1 MVNNNLLSNQP
12 LIAALLAGFLAQL
25 IKFLLSYYRNHT
37 WNWVLLLRTGGMPS
51 SHSAMAAGVT
61 HSLGLNTGFGSPM
74 FALALVLA
82 MVVIYDATGIRRQAG
97 RHAVI
102 INRMI
107 TDLASGHP
115 LKQELLFEVL
125 GHTPMEAFA
134 GMIMGILIA
143 QIIFWLR

>member
-1 MVNNNLLSNQP
+1 MSDNNLLTNQP
-12 LIAALLAGFLAQL
+12 LIAALLAGLLAQL
-25 IKFLLSYYRNHT
+25 IKFLLNYYRNRS
-37 WNWVLLLRTGGMPS
+37 WNWALLLRTGGMPS

-61 HSLGLNTGFGSPM
+61 HSLGMTEGFGSPV

-97 RHAVI
+97 RHAAI

-125 GHTPMEAFA
+125 GHTPMEAIA
-134 GMIMGILIA
+134 GMILGILIA
-143 QIIFWLR
+143 QAIFWLW

>member
-1 MVNNNLLSNQP
+1 
-12 LIAALLAGFLAQL
+12 
-25 IKFLLSYYRNHT
+25 
-37 WNWVLLLRTGGMPS
+37 
-51 SHSAMAAGVT
+51 
-61 HSLGLNTGFGSPM
+61 M

-143 QIIFWLR
+143 QIIFWLW